1 MAPGVLAARPARD
14 WVGIGEDQCPW
25 LTSPLVR
32 HWQEDQCPWLT
43 SPLVRHG
50 QGIRPVPMAYEPS
63 GKTRT
68 RWVETRRPRREI
80 CENCPRCQWPRGFLQ
95 PDRHAAVSATAKTGR
110 GVGRQ
115 VDGDGWTAAP
125 SSVGQLSLR
134 KVRAIIPTHAHV
146 CAYIAATL
154 CAGIVEGG
162 HRGCRS
168 ATRPVPMVCKPFGQ
182 TLAPSGG
189 TRGAAS

>member
-32 HWQEDQCPWLT
+32 HWQEDQCPWLA
-43 SPLVRHG
+43 SPLVRHW
-50 QGIRPVPMAYEPS
+50 QGIRPVPMACEPS

-95 PDRHAAVSATAKTGR
+95 PDRHATVSATAKTGR

-115 VDGDGWTAAP
+115 VDGGGWMAAP
-125 SSVGQLSLR
+125 SSGGFHCARSVPLSPRMLMS
-134 KVRAIIPTHAHV
+134 VHTLLLHSVQGSSEVAIEAVDRRQDQCPW
-146 CAYIAATL
+146 L
-154 CAGIVEGG
+154 
-162 HRGCRS
+162 
-168 ATRPVPMVCKPFGQ
+168 KPSGQ

-189 TRGAAS
+189 SSGAAI